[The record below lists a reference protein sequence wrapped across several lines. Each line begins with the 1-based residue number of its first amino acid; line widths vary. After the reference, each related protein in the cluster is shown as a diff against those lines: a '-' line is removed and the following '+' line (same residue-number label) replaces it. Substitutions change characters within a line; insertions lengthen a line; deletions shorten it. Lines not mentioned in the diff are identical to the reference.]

1 MTLPTRLIASLAILL
16 ALGAG
21 AFAARPAVAQET
33 VVIPVGDFWF
43 CNSKFE
49 GSECVTTIQVGDTV
63 TWDFTGVTN
72 THTTTACTEYCNWD
86 SGNMN
91 GGTFSF
97 TFDTPLD
104 SQGGYL
110 YRCSI
115 HPTQMMGRIEVLP
128 TEEEPTAT
136 APTAVVD
143 LVAPA
148 TPTPPVAGP
157 PNVGSGPSGRS
168 SGGWWVVAGALAAG
182 LGLTTLGAG
191 YAAMRR
197 RED

>member
-21 AFAARPAVAQET
+21 AFAARPAAAQET

-97 TFDTPLD
+97 TFDT
-104 SQGGYL
+104 QGGYL

-128 TEEEPTAT
+128 AEEEPTAEPT
-136 APTAVVD
+136 DDGGDGAPTATPGGGLPVVGQ
-143 LVAPA
+143 
-148 TPTPPVAGP
+148 GP
-157 PNVGSGPSGRS
+157 DSGSSLA
-168 SGGWWVVAGALAAG
+168 WLLGALAAG
-182 LGLTTLGAG
+182 ALGLSAIGAG
-191 YAAMRR
+191 AYAVARR
-197 RED
+197 RR